1 MKKTLT
7 STVFIFLLSIFASQC
22 FSQSSSQTATPTQDQ
37 YAQNIEQLFFYIQNY
52 YVDDVDPQKL
62 YEGAIRGM
70 LDSLD
75 DPHST
80 YLDKNAWRSMTDIT
94 VGNFGGVGL
103 SITKEAVSTP
113 EKPAYVKVASP
124 IDNSPGYKAGIK
136 SGDLIV
142 AIEGVD
148 TSTITMEEVLGKL
161 RGTVGE
167 SVTITIRRKGRQDFD
182 VTLVRAIIENPTVK
196 FTMIGSTGYIQL
208 TEFGAKSSLKFQE
221 ALDSFKAQNYK
232 GLIIDLRNNGGGLLS
247 AAVQIAD
254 MFMDEGLIVSTKS
267 RLSFENTAYYAQ
279 RKNTI
284 VKNLPVVIL
293 VNGNSA
299 SASEVLTA
307 ALKDSKKAYVVG
319 TKTYGKGSVQ
329 IPRQLLNNDGFKIT
343 VAKHYSPD
351 DVNIDKVGIMPDQ
364 EVKFNELTDDEA
376 KTLESLLDSKVI
388 EDYVYNNEDM
398 TETQIADYAEILYK
412 KYKLEKSLL
421 RKLIRNETDKV
432 KPSRL
437 YDLDYDVQLNAAL
450 KVINDGNFN
459 QLMEK
464 TVSLKQAEEKRKAEE
479 SNKALE
485 K

>member
-1 MKKTLT
+1 M
-7 STVFIFLLSIFASQC
+7 FI
-22 FSQSSSQTATPTQDQ
+22 
-37 YAQNIEQLFFYIQNY
+37 
-52 YVDDVDPQKL
+52 
-62 YEGAIRGM
+62 
-70 LDSLD
+70 
-75 DPHST
+75 
-80 YLDKNAWRSMTDIT
+80 
-94 VGNFGGVGL
+94 
-103 SITKEAVSTP
+103 
-113 EKPAYVKVASP
+113 
-124 IDNSPGYKAGIK
+124 
-136 SGDLIV
+136 
-142 AIEGVD
+142 
-148 TSTITMEEVLGKL
+148 
-161 RGTVGE
+161 
-167 SVTITIRRKGRQDFD
+167 
-182 VTLVRAIIENPTVK
+182 
-196 FTMIGSTGYIQL
+196 
-208 TEFGAKSSLKFQE
+208 
-221 ALDSFKAQNYK
+221 
-232 GLIIDLRNNGGGLLS
+232 
-247 AAVQIAD
+247 
-254 MFMDEGLIVSTKS
+254 DEGLIVSTKS

-351 DVNIDKVGIMPDQ
+351 DVNIDKVGITPDM
-364 EVKFNELTDDEA
+364 EIKFHELTEDEA
-376 KTLESLLDSKVI
+376 KVLESLLDSKVI
-388 EDYVYNNEDM
+388 EDYVDKNEDM
-398 TETQIADYAEILYK
+398 TEAQIADYAEVLYK